1 MSRLSWALA
10 ELQARSQERDKINH
24 LPSLV
29 ERIGPSTCAE
39 VLPLVDCFF
48 SDGKLDAIRA
58 FAPLVTDPWACD
70 PICDL
75 LTFSSDKE
83 RARKAFDAAA
93 QSRGPPPPAYPDMN
107 PPLNPSPAV
116 YPDLNPHAPSAP
128 PPVVPSFG
136 PSVVPTPPV
145 VPAVPTYRQ
154 AVAKR
159 GGPVERHVWK
169 RWTEVFSERGIRED
183 MLFAPRAHEGNLIKR
198 GEHFSIPKMLG
209 FGQPWNEVSPVAR
222 SHTIRSH
229 VHSADVVYHLQRR
242 CVLSMDGLLYYFALG
257 IGQEWEK
264 AKGAIIVEGAGVE
277 MLQPEHSGTDGRP
290 FCIRVDSPVT
300 RKPNSSSQGDFILD
314 CRSEQERQTW
324 FNALSN
330 VATARSPPYN
340 EDASN
345 NFNVRITQNGPEIH
359 RMDTP
364 YRNGYDPPP
373 YSQPGPT
380 YNPPPY
386 SQPGYTPAPMPP
398 HSSAPSHGQGRGL
411 DVGTAAVAG
420 VAAVAAGVVGAAIAH
435 NVSHKHKH
443 KHNNTIPQG
452 PPPVIPA
459 PVPSSQ
465 THIPSHPKSAGEFY
479 QIVSAKCSSVVDFTA
494 SWCGP
499 CKRITP
505 LFEKLCSEYPDLQFV
520 KVDVDELDTVAN
532 DEGIRA
538 MPTFLVF
545 RTSAIVDKVQG
556 ANPAH
561 LQAMVS
567 RAAAHDEDAK
577 RAAEAKS
584 SGKGASTPGG
594 QAAAPTPAMQSKAK
608 GASSKGK
615 GVLGQK
621 PASASASASKAG
633 TSSAPPRPKKAKT
646 KAAPR
651 AEPRVSAP
659 LQYTSCNIHV
669 RLSDGKTL
677 AMAFPATTLFKEVLD
692 AVDNERTDG
701 KGPFHLKVPF
711 SSEVLDA
718 TKGEKTLAALDVGPR
733 AMLVLVPEAAVT
745 KAPGGGGAS
754 VGAGASPI
762 GGLLSWLVA
771 FFMDLIGRV
780 FPRGVGGDGAANQ
793 EGRAEDG
800 GNVKRGNEYW
810 NGNSTEFLS
819 PDDAAKADKS
829 KDD

>member
-1 MSRLSWALA
+1 MAA
-10 ELQARSQERDKINH
+10 
-24 LPSLV
+24 
-29 ERIGPSTCAE
+29 STSAASDEYGFVQCQ
-39 VLPLVDCFF
+39 VVD
-48 SDGKLDAIRA
+48 A
-58 FAPLVTDPWACD
+58 
-70 PICDL
+70 
-75 LTFSSDKE
+75 
-83 RARKAFDAAA
+83 
-93 QSRGPPPPAYPDMN
+93 
-107 PPLNPSPAV
+107 
-116 YPDLNPHAPSAP
+116 
-128 PPVVPSFG
+128 
-136 PSVVPTPPV
+136 
-145 VPAVPTYRQ
+145 
-154 AVAKR
+154 
-159 GGPVERHVWK
+159 
-169 RWTEVFSERGIRED
+169 
-183 MLFAPRAHEGNLIKR
+183 
-198 GEHFSIPKMLG
+198 
-209 FGQPWNEVSPVAR
+209 
-222 SHTIRSH
+222 
-229 VHSADVVYHLQRR
+229 
-242 CVLSMDGLLYYFALG
+242 
-257 IGQEWEK
+257 
-264 AKGAIIVEGAGVE
+264 
-277 MLQPEHSGTDGRP
+277 
-290 FCIRVDSPVT
+290 
-300 RKPNSSSQGDFILD
+300 
-314 CRSEQERQTW
+314 
-324 FNALSN
+324 
-330 VATARSPPYN
+330 VATARAAKAVLCVFVAGDDTESDAQALESFRTEPLVTVIRN
-340 EDASN
+340 SVAIRTAADSEDARNLCSFLN
-345 NFNVRITQNGPEIH
+345 IAKTPRFVMLSGETGELLLKLDGDLDAGRIEEAFKSHEAKKFAALLALAAAQQQQQPQTQTQQAP
-359 RMDTP
+359 
-364 YRNGYDPPP
+364 
-373 YSQPGPT
+373 SQPTQAKP
-380 YNPPPY
+380 
-386 SQPGYTPAPMPP
+386 QPSRP
-398 HSSAPSHGQGRGL
+398 RGVL
-411 DVGTAAVAG
+411 
-420 VAAVAAGVVGAAIAH
+420 
-435 NVSHKHKH
+435 
-443 KHNNTIPQG
+443 
-452 PPPVIPA
+452 
-459 PVPSSQ
+459 
-465 THIPSHPKSAGEFY
+465 HPKSAGEFY
-479 QIVSAKCSSVVDFTA
+479 KIVSAKCSSVVDFTA